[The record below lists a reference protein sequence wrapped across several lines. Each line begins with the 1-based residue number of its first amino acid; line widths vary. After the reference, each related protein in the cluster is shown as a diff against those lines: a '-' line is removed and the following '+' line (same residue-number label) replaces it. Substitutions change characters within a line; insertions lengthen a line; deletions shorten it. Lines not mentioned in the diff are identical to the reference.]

1 MIESLLF
8 CAVRVLTFDGAQAL
22 TAGSGFYFRREGRL
36 FLVTSRHVFFD
47 PSAGHLPTTVQITVH
62 LDARDLTRT
71 ANIELP
77 LYAAGQG
84 LWTQAEDTG
93 GAVDVAALEIA
104 PDCLPASAVIRAL
117 EPANLASDTERVHA
131 GAALVLVGFPLGFYD
146 TVHQLPVV
154 RQATVASAFGVRFQG
169 QGYFL
174 TDARVHRGASGA
186 PVLQRRSDGS
196 DMPWTLLGVHSSRI
210 DMGNRDLVLDEAL
223 GLNCAWYADILM
235 TLTTMKPSP
244 AAPTPEA
251 GPAQPR
257 GNAAALPPGR

>member
-1 MIESLLF
+1 MIEPLLL
-8 CAVRVLTFDGAQAL
+8 CAVRVLTFDGDRAL

-36 FLVTSRHVFFD
+36 FLVSSRHVFCD
-47 PSAGHLPTTVQITVH
+47 PGSGHLPTTVQIIVH

-71 ANIELP
+71 ANVELP

-84 LWTQAEDTG
+84 LWTQARDTA
-93 GAVDVAALEIA
+93 GAVDVGALEI
-104 PDCLPASAVIRAL
+104 PPGCLPASAEIRAL
-117 EPANLASDTERVHA
+117 EPANLATDLDEVQA
-131 GAALVLVGFPLGFYD
+131 GSALVLVGFPLGFYD

-186 PVLQRRSDGS
+186 PVLQRRDDGS
-196 DMPWTLLGVHSSRI
+196 DMPWTLLGIHSSRI

-235 TLTTMKPSP
+235 TLT
-244 AAPTPEA
+244 
-251 GPAQPR
+251 
-257 GNAAALPPGR
+257 ALPPRHAPLRSPKPPQADVATVDATAR